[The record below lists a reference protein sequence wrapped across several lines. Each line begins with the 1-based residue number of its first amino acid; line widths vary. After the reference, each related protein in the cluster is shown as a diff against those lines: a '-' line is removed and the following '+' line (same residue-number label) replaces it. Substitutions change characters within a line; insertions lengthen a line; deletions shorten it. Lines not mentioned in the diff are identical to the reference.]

1 MEIIA
6 EQINQRLRDELN
18 STTEATQT
26 LLSSNRKLK
35 YFSTPTIVKFEKA
48 EDNHTTFLT
57 IETIDR
63 TGMLANIAKT
73 FIDCKIKVLNA
84 RIATAGEMALDS
96 FTISTTDDRSLS
108 EEQQKNLKQQ
118 LKEAL

>member
-6 EQINQRLRDELN
+6 EEIQQRIRDKLN
-18 STTEATQT
+18 STTEAKQT
-26 LLSSNRKLK
+26 MLGSSRKLK
-35 YFSTPTIVKFEKA
+35 YFSTPTIARFKRA
-48 EDNHTTFLT
+48 EDNQTTLLT

-63 TGMLANIAKT
+63 TGVLANIAKT

-84 RIATAGEMALDS
+84 RVATAGEKALDS
-96 FTISTTDDRSLS
+96 FTISTADDRSLS
-108 EEQQKNLKQQ
+108 DEQQNNLKQH